1 MNIQLSSFGYSVQE
15 IAKKSKDLLLQSHQ
29 ISGRHKTPHSVSDLL
44 QEVPSFWDLT
54 GRHLIPSLLLMSL
67 SLSLSP
73 SVSLSLLVIVWISSW
88 DRFGQCQYLDLFG

>member
-1 MNIQLSSFGYSVQE
+1 MNIQLSSFGHSVQE

-54 GRHLIPSLLLMSL
+54 GRHLSLLLLSFLVLFLFLMSASVCL
-67 SLSLSP
+67 SLSL
-73 SVSLSLLVIVWISSW
+73 LSL
-88 DRFGQCQYLDLFG
+88 CP